1 MNQLNRCCKNC
12 CSYRS
17 GNKIGDKITSIGKT
31 KSKEEEDKRQ
41 EIYIPADK
49 RQQIIDVLKLF
60 QTQYKNG
67 KPKNYKRT
75 RQNI

>member
-1 MNQLNRCCKNC
+1 MNLLNRCCKNC

-31 KSKEEEDKRQ
+31 KSKEEDRRQ

-49 RQQIIDVLKLF
+49 RQ
-60 QTQYKNG
+60 
-67 KPKNYKRT
+67 
-75 RQNI
+75 

>member
-1 MNQLNRCCKNC
+1 MNLLNRCGKNC

-31 KSKEEEDKRQ
+31 KSKEEDRRQ

-49 RQQIIDVLKLF
+49 RQQIIDILRLF
-60 QTQYKNG
+60 
-67 KPKNYKRT
+67 
-75 RQNI
+75 